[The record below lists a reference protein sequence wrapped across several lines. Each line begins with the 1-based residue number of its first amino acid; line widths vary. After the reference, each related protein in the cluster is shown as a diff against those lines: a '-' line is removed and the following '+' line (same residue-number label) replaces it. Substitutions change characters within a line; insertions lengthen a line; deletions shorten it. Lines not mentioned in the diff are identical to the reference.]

1 MEREREKFSVCG
13 SFVLASN
20 AEPYELKR
28 GRKLS
33 MIEKEVFSLKY
44 KTMPLLD
51 YRVGL
56 PRRLEQNSGKEKD
69 FLAPFDGIEIPL
81 FRYILGQSLRHLSQ
95 SAIIFTLN
103 EK

>member
-1 MEREREKFSVCG
+1 MHG

-33 MIEKEVFSLKY
+33 MIEKEVFNLKH

-56 PRRLEQNSGKEKD
+56 LRRLD
-69 FLAPFDGIEIPL
+69 
-81 FRYILGQSLRHLSQ
+81 
-95 SAIIFTLN
+95 
-103 EK
+103 